1 MFLVQGAFLILVL
14 VSSILIVLLMLRPSL
29 TTERPGM
36 IVAFVAF
43 FLLPVL
49 ITAIGTSAHLEQSK
63 STEFC
68 LSCHVME
75 PYGRTL
81 YIDDPDY
88 VPASHFQNNRLP
100 REAACFSC
108 HTTYTMFGDFQAKL
122 RGVRHLYV
130 YYLGTAPENFKLYQ
144 PYDNR
149 ECLHCHADARSFEE
163 SDIHAVFLG
172 ELKANETSCL
182 ECHDLI
188 HNVSDLGTLNMWE
201 KEEE

>member
-1 MFLVQGAFLILVL
+1 MLLVQGAFLILVL
-14 VSSILIVLLMLRPSL
+14 VSSILIVLLMLRPAL

-49 ITAIGTSAHLEQSK
+49 ITVIGTSAHLEQSK

-130 YYLGTAPENFKLYQ
+130 YYLGTAPENLKLYQ
-144 PYDNR
+144 PYSNR
-149 ECLHCHADARSFEE
+149 ECLHCHGDARSFEE
-163 SDIHAVFLG
+163 SDSHVAFLG

>member
-1 MFLVQGAFLILVL
+1 MLLVQGAFLILVL
-14 VSSILIVLLMLRPSL
+14 VSSILIVLLMLRPAL

-49 ITAIGTSAHLEQSK
+49 ITVIGTSAHLEQSK

-130 YYLGTAPENFKLYQ
+130 YYLGTAPENLKLYQ
-144 PYDNR
+144 PYSNR
-149 ECLHCHADARSFEE
+149 ECLHCHGDARSFEE
-163 SDIHAVFLG
+163 SDIHVAFLG

>member
-1 MFLVQGAFLILVL
+1 MLLVQGAFLILVL
-14 VSSILIVLLMLRPSL
+14 VSSILIVLLMLRPAL

-49 ITAIGTSAHLEQSK
+49 ITVIGTSAHLEQSK
-63 STEFC
+63 STQFC

-81 YIDDPDY
+81 YIDDPGY
-88 VPASHFQNNRLP
+88 LPASHFQNNRLP

-122 RGVRHLYV
+122 QGVMHLYV
-130 YYLGTAPENFKLYQ
+130 YYLGTVPENLELYQ
-144 PYDNR
+144 PYNNR
-149 ECLHCHADARSFEE
+149 ECLHCHGGARSFEE
-163 SDIHAVFLG
+163 SDIHAAFLG
-172 ELKANETSCL
+172 ELRANETSCL

>member
-1 MFLVQGAFLILVL
+1 MLLVQGAFLILVL
-14 VSSILIVLLMLRPSL
+14 VSSILIVLLMLRPAL

-49 ITAIGTSAHLEQSK
+49 ITVIGTSAHLEQSK
-63 STEFC
+63 STQFC

-81 YIDDPDY
+81 YIDDPGY
-88 VPASHFQNNRLP
+88 LPASHFQNNRLP

-130 YYLGTAPENFKLYQ
+130 YYLGTAPENLKLYQ
-144 PYDNR
+144 PYSNR
-149 ECLHCHADARSFEE
+149 ECLHCHGDARSFEE
-163 SDIHAVFLG
+163 SDIHVAFLG